1 MISVI
6 CPVFNEEHFIKHILD
21 HFISVKPAEKEL
33 ILIDGGST
41 DRTTEIIQEYIDKYS
56 NIILLH
62 NPKRYVPF
70 ALNMAITAAKGDPI
84 IRIDAHTEYADD
96 YYEKIL
102 EVFETTGADIAG
114 GGYNLKYKTAFQQNV
129 GSALSSKWGT
139 GGSEAFNVSIKGY
152 SDQVAYGAWRK
163 YIFEKTG
170 YFDES
175 LLRNQDDEFH
185 YRAKSAG
192 FKIYR
197 DPSIKLWYYP
207 RSSLSGLFS
216 QYFQYGD
223 FKPLSLSKSTIGIKI
238 RNFFPSALVL
248 YFLLSPLAVWLTG
261 SYLFL
266 LPVLLYV
273 IITLILSFKTFRN
286 LQETPESLLIFFTL
300 HFSYG
305 LGFLKGFSRLF
316 KYYVND

>member
-6 CPVFNEEHFIKHILD
+6 CPVFNEEHYIKHILD

-41 DRTTEIIQEYIDKYS
+41 DRTREVIQEYISKYS
-56 NIILLH
+56 NISLLL
-62 NPKRYVPF
+62 NPDKYVPF
-70 ALNMAITAAKGDPI
+70 ALNLAIKAAKGDPI
-84 IRIDAHTEYADD
+84 IRIDAHSEYADD

-102 EVFETTGADIAG
+102 SVFESTGADIVG
-114 GGYNLKYKTAFQQNV
+114 GGYNLCYKSVFQQNV
-129 GSALSSKWGT
+129 GLALGSKWGT
-139 GGSEAFNVSIKGY
+139 GGSEAFDVTIKGF

-163 YIFEKTG
+163 YIFEKAG

-185 YRAKSAG
+185 YRAKAQG

-207 RSSLSGLFS
+207 RNSLSRLFS

-238 RNFFPSALVL
+238 RNFIPSALVL
-248 YFLLSPLAVWLTG
+248 YCLLAPPVFLFTANWIFFFPK
-261 SYLFL
+261 FI
-266 LPVLLYV
+266 YV
-273 IITLILSFKTFRN
+273 FITLILSFLTFRKI
-286 LQETPESLLIFFTL
+286 QEAPESLLIFFTL

-305 LGFLKGFSRLF
+305 LGFLKGIGRFL
-316 KYYVND
+316 KYKVND